1 MSYGLIYTLPFRDI
15 RQKLYTFKV
24 EQEGY
29 TGQAVELKGQP
40 SPFTVT
46 ISEDSNHFLYTPLLF
61 STATLHIFGSDYLQS
76 LFSTDYRMNRVT
88 LYDGS
93 TPVWCGYVKPEVYTQ
108 DFRHVKFPLDI
119 ECYSAM
125 SVLEFL
131 DFKQQGDTRGF
142 ISLWDLIKLCVKGS
156 GGLYSAIYV
165 PHTYAKT
172 SSDYDNWVN
181 PLTDMVVSQQNFF
194 DEDDNAMTLKEVLE
208 SVMKLLN
215 WTCVDWRGEL
225 YFIDADGTGEY
236 YKYTSDFASY
246 TKVNA
251 DKQAVQDIG
260 YSGANHTLDILPGYN
275 KVVINCSNYPV
286 GDALPSTEITDADYL
301 VTKDEKY
308 YQSVTQG
315 YRVERYKI
323 YRPTNAKFELNAYKM
338 GDTVDSVTLL
348 SRDEEKEYIES
359 SGDFMPGKLTGA
371 IAWKYAQFNLDKE
384 GNADVIDLDY
394 TEEINIKTRR
404 DTHTDVPVFSAE
416 NKIPIIRVKGV
427 TSAYSG
433 GAFAIN
439 FNAVLNGVYGSY
451 INTWDFHFQL
461 RIGNKYYHGKGDDY
475 VWDSN
480 PETDAARPNNLNVQL
495 DSAASGGDFSGVYPV
510 VSNRK
515 MDDGLEGVD
524 GFVCRLPD
532 NEVLF
537 GDLEFTIYAPAITT
551 NISGEHFTSVGLR
564 DFSFGYNKYTT
575 DGEDTDT
582 DRIYENV
589 INENYIN
596 QLDDIEFKIS
606 SYNNDGACYS
616 KVLLGDTYLTD
627 NLYNGITLGNARLE
641 NFLIRRII
649 NHYESTKYLLTLEL
663 KKGDIKPFTT
673 LTDSNTAGKKYI
685 NVGGEIDYKQDSF
698 TCKLLE
704 HEAGS
709 SN

>member
-1 MSYGLIYTLPFRDI
+1 MSYGLIYTLPFKDI
-15 RQKLYTFKV
+15 RQKLYTVKV

-40 SPFTVT
+40 SPFTVN
-46 ISEDSNHFLYTPLLF
+46 IDEEQFLYTPLRL
-61 STATLHIFGSDYLQS
+61 STATLHTFGSDYLQS

-142 ISLWDLIKLCVKGS
+142 ISLWDLIKLCVKES

-172 SSDYDNWVN
+172 SSEFASWNN
-181 PLTDMVVSQQNFF
+181 PLSEMVVSQQNFF

-215 WTCVDWRGEL
+215 WTCVDWKGEL
-225 YFIDADGTGEY
+225 YFVDADGNGEY
-236 YKYTSDFASY
+236 YKYTPDFASY

-251 DKQAVQDIG
+251 DTLSVQNIG
-260 YSGANHTLDILPGYN
+260 YSGANHTLDIVGGYN
-275 KVVINCSNYPV
+275 KVVINCSNYSIEEDIPQV
-286 GDALPSTEITDADYL
+286 DYDGMIFDSQKENSVPGDMNKKVILRLYRTPKDAKSFLYWYSFNKSEKTFTETESSEYIDGNVFCGAHATLTETLTY
-301 VTKDEKY
+301 EN
-308 YQSVTQG
+308 G
-315 YRVERYKI
+315 E
-323 YRPTNAKFELNAYKM
+323 PTNIEHDYQKEIIIPLGYQTSYDMYNPKASPIY
-338 GDTVDSVTLL
+338 TV
-348 SRDEEKEYIES
+348 EK
-359 SGDFMPGKLTGA
+359 
-371 IAWKYAQFNLDKE
+371 
-384 GNADVIDLDY
+384 
-394 TEEINIKTRR
+394 
-404 DTHTDVPVFSAE
+404 
-416 NKIPIIRVKGV
+416 PIMRMK
-427 TSAYSG
+427 G
-433 GAFAIN
+433 GAAAFIGGALSISCEVTVEI
-439 FNAVLNGVYGSY
+439 FKDMVGGEALGAY
-451 INTWDFHFQL
+451 DFHFSL
-461 RIGNKYYHGKGDDY
+461 RIGNNYYHGKSDGSFIWDNNPAQNPDY
-475 VWDSN
+475 
-480 PETDAARPNNLNVQL
+480 PNNLEVDWQ
-495 DSAASGGDFSGVYPV
+495 DEPMSGSGDLSTFTKTYNLKTS
-510 VSNRK
+510 RK
-515 MDDGLEGVD
+515 LDDGFEGLKGYIIKFPTDRVLYGDMELIFYGAKIEGTKFETFETMTLHNLEIGYK
-524 GFVCRLPD
+524 PATE
-532 NEVLF
+532 NE
-537 GDLEFTIYAPAITT
+537 G
-551 NISGEHFTSVGLR
+551 
-564 DFSFGYNKYTT
+564 
-575 DGEDTDT
+575 T

-596 QLDDIEFKIS
+596 PLDDIEFKIS
-606 SYNNDGACYS
+606 SYNDDGACYS
-616 KVLLGDTYLTD
+616 KVLLGDTYLTS
-627 NLYNGITLGNARLE
+627 NLYNGITKENVRLE
-641 NFLIRRII
+641 DFLIRRII
-649 NHYESTKYLLTLEL
+649 NHYDATKYLLTLAL

>member
-1 MSYGLIYTLPFRDI
+1 MSYGLIYTLPFKDI
-15 RQKLYTFKV
+15 RQKLYTVKV

-29 TGQAVELKGQP
+29 AGQAVELKGQP

-46 ISEDSNHFLYTPLLF
+46 IDDEQFLYTPLRL
-61 STATLHIFGSDYLQS
+61 STATLHTFGSDYLQS

-88 LYDGS
+88 LYDGN

-142 ISLWDLIKLCVKGS
+142 ISLWDLIKLCVKES
-156 GGLYSAIYV
+156 GGLYSAVYI

-172 SSDYDNWVN
+172 SSEFSTWVN
-181 PLTDMVVSQQNFF
+181 PLSDMVVSQQNFF
-194 DEDDNAMTLKEVLE
+194 DEDDKAMTLKEVLE
-208 SVMKLLN
+208 NVMKLLN

-225 YFIDADGTGEY
+225 YFVDADGTGEY
-236 YKYTSDFASY
+236 YKYTADFASY
-246 TKVNA
+246 EQVNA
-251 DKQAVQDIG
+251 DTLAVQDIG
-260 YSGANHTLDILPGYN
+260 YSGADHTLDILPGYN

-286 GDALPSTEITDADYL
+286 GDALPSTDITDADYL

-315 YRVERYKI
+315 YEVERYKI
-323 YRPTNAKFELNAYKM
+323 YRPINTKFELNAYKM

-348 SRDEEKEYIES
+348 SREEEKEYIEN
-359 SGDFMPGKLTGA
+359 SGTYMPGLLTGA
-371 IAWKYAQFNLDKE
+371 IAWRYAEFNLDAE
-384 GNADVIDLDY
+384 GNADTTDLDY

-404 DTHTDVPVFSAE
+404 DTSTHVPVFSAE
-416 NKIPIIRVKGV
+416 NKIPIIRVLGV

-439 FNAVLNGVYGSY
+439 FNAKLNGVLGNT

-461 RIGNKYYHGKGDDY
+461 RIGNKYYHGIGNDY
-475 VWDSN
+475 VWDTN

-495 DSAASGGDFSGVYPV
+495 DDAANQGDYSGIYPV
-510 VSNRK
+510 ITNRK
-515 MDDGLEGVD
+515 MDDGLEGVQ
-524 GFVCRLPD
+524 GYICRLPD

-537 GDLEFTIYAPAITT
+537 GDMEFTIYAPAITT
-551 NISGEHFTSVGLR
+551 NIGGNYFTSIGLR

-575 DGEDTDT
+575 DGEDTET

-596 QLDDIEFKIS
+596 PLDDIEFKIS

-616 KVLLGDTYLTD
+616 KVLLGDTYLTN
-627 NLYNGITLGNARLE
+627 NLYNGITQENVRLE

-649 NHYESTKYLLTLEL
+649 NHYDSTKYLLTLEL
-663 KKGDIKPFTT
+663 KKGDIKPYTT
-673 LTDSNTAGKKYI
+673 LTDNNTQGKKYI
-685 NVGGEIDYKQDSF
+685 NIGGEIDYKRDSF

-704 HEAGS
+704 HEAGT